1 MTTSSPIKL
10 LDYLIMKKQ
19 ELVEVFKDLHP
30 EDTSGEITGEVY
42 LDDGTMIQ
50 TDSIR
55 VDMDGGRIIL
65 ASKKSNMYAIN
76 KKNWIQE
83 LIFYKNK
90 KLKSA

>member
-1 MTTSSPIKL
+1 MN
-10 LDYLIMKKQ
+10 KQ

-30 EDTSGEITGEVY
+30 EDKSGEIIGEVY
-42 LDDGTMIQ
+42 LDDGTKIQ

-55 VDMDGGRIIL
+55 IDMDGGRIIL
-65 ASKKSNMYAIN
+65 ASKKSNMHAIN
-76 KKNWIQE
+76 NKNWIQE